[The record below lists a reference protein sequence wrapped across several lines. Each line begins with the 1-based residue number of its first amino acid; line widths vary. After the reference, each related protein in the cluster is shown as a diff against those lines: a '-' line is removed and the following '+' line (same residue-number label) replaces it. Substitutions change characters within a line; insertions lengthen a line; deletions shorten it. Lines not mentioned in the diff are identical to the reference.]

1 MAGSTQSSR
10 GQSLTTAAA
19 DVAATMLCGLLQA
32 ALAGDRTKAA
42 ALLRLAYQNYT
53 LPPYHLLREYSGYNF
68 GASVLPFSP
77 ILHVSQLCF

>member
-1 MAGSTQSSR
+1 
-10 GQSLTTAAA
+10 
-19 DVAATMLCGLLQA
+19 MLCGVLQA

-68 GASVLPFSP
+68 GASVLPSSP
-77 ILHVSQLCF
+77 IPHVSQLCF